1 MPPDKKFDLAIK
13 GYRLFAQIH
22 RFWFACVAKDKYP
35 SILVN
40 FMSQK
45 LFSIFIIISY
55 HYLNTSM
62 YKYIFYRKR
71 QKFIYYLN

>member
-45 LFSIFIIISY
+45 LFSIFIS
-55 HYLNTSM
+55 N
-62 YKYIFYRKR
+62 YKNNSFVSL
-71 QKFIYYLN
+71 QEFS

>member
-45 LFSIFIIISY
+45 LFSIFII
-55 HYLNTSM
+55 YL
-62 YKYIFYRKR
+62 
-71 QKFIYYLN
+71 